1 MDFADALRRAVER
14 MAAALA
20 SLGYRTG
27 GLDVTRGEMGTRGTV
42 EGRAESVIGS
52 LVDAVA
58 AVLDVDPL
66 ALRSDLLPRVRQFV
80 ADGYLEFA
88 DSASA

>member
-1 MDFADALRRAVER
+1 VPI
-14 MAAALA
+14 
-20 SLGYRTG
+20 
-27 GLDVTRGEMGTRGTV
+27 GT
-42 EGRAESVIGS
+42 

-66 ALRSDLLPRVRQFV
+66 ALRSDLLPRLRQFI

-88 DSASA
+88 AGASA